1 MKNQW
6 IEFFSGIV
14 SVKVAGRGIERFIN
28 QLIKNGITVWNVKRY
43 GADHVI
49 FNMKLTDI
57 KKMRILA
64 RGSECK
70 ISFQN
75 RMGFPFLLRQLLR
88 NSGLLVGAFLFLF
101 VILVLSNMVWRVE
114 VNGADPATEHQIH
127 KQLDKM
133 GIKPGKLQFFVEDVE
148 SIQRNLTNTIQV
160 ITWVGV
166 ELRGTTFH
174 LQVVEKK
181 EPEKPEEF
189 GPRHLVAKKE
199 AVITKIYVEKG
210 QKQVELHQHVQVG
223 QLLVSGIIGKEGG
236 QTEIVSAKG
245 EVLGETWFKS
255 NVELPIKSTFQVFNG
270 NEKRKYSIKLGQI
283 GIPVW
288 GYGKPKFDQYETD
301 ETEHKIRFLK
311 WEIPVSFIS
320 TSLKEKET
328 VTRIYS
334 NEEAI
339 EVAKEIARKDIKSK
353 LTEDAKIKGENVLHQ
368 AIENGKVTL
377 SIHFQIIEN
386 IAEGQPIIQG
396 DDE

>member
-6 IEFFSGIV
+6 IEFFSGII
-14 SVKVAGRGIERFIN
+14 SVKVSGRGIERFIN
-28 QLIKNGITVWNVKRY
+28 QLIRNGISVWNVQRTD
-43 GADHVI
+43 ANFVI
-49 FNMKLTDI
+49 FNLKLTDV

-64 RGSECK
+64 RGMDIK
-70 ISFQN
+70 ISFQH
-75 RMGFPFLLRQLLR
+75 RKGFPFLLKQAIR

-101 VILVLSNMVWRVE
+101 VILLLSNMVWKVE

-148 SIQRNLTNTIQV
+148 SIQRNLTNTIQAL
-160 ITWVGV
+160 TWVGV

-189 GPRHLVAKKE
+189 GPRHLIAKKE
-199 AVITKIYVEKG
+199 AVVTKIYVEKG
-210 QKQVELHQHVQVG
+210 QKQVELHQHVQAG
-223 QLLVSGIIGKEGG
+223 QILVSGIIGKEG
-236 QTEIVSAKG
+236 QTELVPANG
-245 EVLGETWFKS
+245 EVLGETWYRS
-255 NVELPIKSTFQVFNG
+255 SVELPIKSTFQVFNG
-270 NEKRKYSIKLGQI
+270 NEKRKYSLKIGQLN
-283 GIPVW
+283 IPVW
-288 GYGKPKFDQYETD
+288 GFGKPKFEEFEADSTD
-301 ETEHKIRFLK
+301 YKVQFLK
-311 WEIPVSFIS
+311 WKLPVSFVS
-320 TSLKEKET
+320 ASFKEKET
-328 VTRIYS
+328 VTRVYS

-353 LTEDAKIKGENVLHQ
+353 LSEDAKIKGENVLHQ

-396 DDE
+396 DEE